1 MPTWWNGRHK
11 RLKISGLN
19 RPCQFESGRG
29 YQIILPFP
37 FKIWLKFLISAK
49 KELKIRQK
57 GTLLCQTAWAR
68 SKSFFLRLWT
78 AFGTAWSVFVG
89 KRQE

>member
-37 FKIWLKFLISAK
+37 FKIWLQFLISQK
-49 KELKIRQK
+49 RELFCVKTACEEVSKFGNELLQNFNDIKICSCND
-57 GTLLCQTAWAR
+57 TLD
-68 SKSFFLRLWT
+68 K
-78 AFGTAWSVFVG
+78 
-89 KRQE
+89 